1 MSKRL
6 LIDARQTE
14 ETRVITTTN
23 DIIDDF
29 EYEVHSRRQL
39 KGNIYLARVTRVE
52 PSLQAAFV
60 EYGGNRQGFLA
71 FSEIHPDYYRIPVE
85 DRQKLIA
92 EVSAKSDEELNINQ
106 NISEEN
112 EDDVSEEELRK
123 VKRNL
128 YRNYKI
134 QEVIARRQILLVQ
147 VVKEERGTKGAAL
160 TTYISI
166 AGRYC
171 VLMPNTPRGG
181 GVSRKIANVTDRRR
195 LKSVVENLDVSAGMA
210 VIVRTAGSKRTKVE
224 IKRDY
229 LNSMA
234 TWENVK
240 NLTLESNAPFL
251 IHEEGSLVKR
261 AIRDLYHSDID
272 EVLVEGIEAYR
283 SCKDYMKSL
292 MPSHAKKVQQY
303 NDEKVPLFQKYK
315 LDAQLTDIFNPRVT
329 LKSGGYLIIDQ
340 TEALVAVDVNSGKAT
355 RERSIEDTAL
365 KTNIEAA
372 EEFARQA
379 RLRDLSGLVVI
390 DFIDM
395 EENKN
400 RNSIEKK
407 LKEAMR
413 KDRARIQIGEIS
425 NFGLLELSRQRLR
438 PSVVESSSELC
449 SHCGGSGRIQS
460 IEVSAVQI
468 LRAIEEEGSD
478 EKNIRINIHAHSNV
492 ILHILNNKR
501 VQLSEIETRY
511 NIAIEF
517 INDNSLI
524 PPLKKIETIQK
535 PNLNKPNP
543 NKPNPNKPNPNK
555 PNLNSETVEHR
566 ELIINDEDESQKRK
580 KRARRIGK
588 RKQRFE
594 EQSSMENS
602 IKEEKIDEESS
613 FIAKQPL
620 QNEIIKTQQPKRNYK
635 KKNNTQIKDNDFDN
649 KKQINNNVTIENNK
663 KIVKKT
669 IATKNKKIRPENSA
683 QEKTYKEEVK
693 NDKSV
698 KLREIKTSV
707 PVDVVKVDEV
717 SNSKKPKKKGWWS
730 T

>member
-6 LIDARQTE
+6 LIDARQVE

-52 PSLQAAFV
+52 PSLQAAFI

-85 DRQKLIA
+85 DKKKLIA
-92 EVSAKSDEELNINQ
+92 EASAQTDEELKLIENINED
-106 NISEEN
+106 NFIDYNEE
-112 EDDVSEEELRK
+112 DLKK
-123 VKRNL
+123 VKKNL

-181 GVSRKIANVTDRRR
+181 GVSRKIANVTDRKR
-195 LKSVVENLDVSAGMA
+195 LKKVVDELDVPTGMA
-210 VIVRTAGSKRTKVE
+210 VIVRTAGSKRTKTE

-229 LNSMA
+229 SNS
-234 TWENVK
+234 TSIWENVK

-272 EVLVEGIEAYR
+272 EVLVDGNEAYKT
-283 SCKDYMKSL
+283 CKNYMKSL

-303 NDEKVPLFQKYK
+303 NDDKNPLFQKYK
-315 LDAQLTDIFNPRVT
+315 VDSQLHDIFNPKVT

-365 KTNIEAA
+365 KTNLEAA

-379 RLRDLSGLVVI
+379 RLRDLSGLIVI

-400 RNSIEKK
+400 RINVEKK
-407 LKEAMR
+407 LKETMR

-438 PSVVESSSELC
+438 PSVVENSSELC
-449 SHCGGSGRIQS
+449 PHCGGSGRIQS
-460 IEVSAVQI
+460 IEVSAIQI
-468 LRAIEEEGSD
+468 LRSIEEECSS
-478 EKNIRINIHAHSNV
+478 EENMAISVSAHSD
-492 ILHILNNKR
+492 IIIHILNNKR
-501 VQLSEIETRY
+501 SHLNEIEIRY
-511 NIAIEF
+511 GISINF
-517 INDNSLI
+517 INDNTII
-524 PPLKKIETIQK
+524 PPLRKLEVIKKNNFKQNNFTE
-535 PNLNKPNP
+535 NKQDTT
-543 NKPNPNKPNPNK
+543 
-555 PNLNSETVEHR
+555 SSD
-566 ELIINDEDESQKRK
+566 NDEKQIRK
-580 KRARRIGK
+580 KRSKRPVKKRR
-588 RKQRFE
+588 
-594 EQSSMENS
+594 
-602 IKEEKIDEESS
+602 KEE
-613 FIAKQPL
+613 
-620 QNEIIKTQQPKRNYK
+620 NKTK
-635 KKNNTQIKDNDFDN
+635 
-649 KKQINNNVTIENNK
+649 INNSS
-663 KIVKKT
+663 
-669 IATKNKKIRPENSA
+669 NSTD
-683 QEKTYKEEVK
+683 EDK
-693 NDKSV
+693 NDKV
-698 KLREIKTSV
+698 KETALDENKELKQKKDNTKKIDAKQKNTKKKIIQKSKTKTDTKIKNEKDELGKTAENKIDLRKTQSSAPIEIM
-707 PVDVVKVDEV
+707 KVDGKL
-717 SNSKKPKKKGWWS
+717 NSDKTKKKGWWS

>member
-14 ETRVITTTN
+14 ETRVISTNN

-52 PSLQAAFV
+52 PSLQAAFI

-85 DRQKLIA
+85 DKKKLIA
-92 EVSAKSDEELNINQ
+92 EASAQTDEDLKLIENINEDSALDY
-106 NISEEN
+106 NEE
-112 EDDVSEEELRK
+112 DLKK
-123 VKRNL
+123 VKKSL

-181 GVSRKIANVTDRRR
+181 GVSRKIANITDRKR
-195 LKSVVENLDVSAGMA
+195 LKKVVDELDVPTGMA
-210 VIVRTAGSKRTKVE
+210 VIVRTAGSKRTKTE

-229 LNSMA
+229 SNS
-234 TWENVK
+234 TSIWENVK

-261 AIRDLYHSDID
+261 AIRDLYHSDIN
-272 EVLVEGIEAYR
+272 EVLVDGNEAYKT
-283 SCKDYMKSL
+283 CKNYMKSL

-303 NDEKVPLFQKYK
+303 NDDKNPLFQKYK
-315 LDAQLTDIFNPRVT
+315 VDSQLHDIFNPKVT

-365 KTNIEAA
+365 KTNLEAA

-379 RLRDLSGLVVI
+379 RLRDLSGLIVV

-400 RNSIEKK
+400 RINVEKK
-407 LKEAMR
+407 LKETMR

-438 PSVVESSSELC
+438 PSIVENSSELC
-449 SHCGGSGRIQS
+449 PHCGGSGRIQS
-460 IEVSAVQI
+460 IEVSAIQI
-468 LRAIEEEGSD
+468 LRSIEEECSS
-478 EKNIRINIHAHSNV
+478 EENMAISVSAHSD
-492 ILHILNNKR
+492 IIIHILNNKR
-501 VQLSEIETRY
+501 SHLNEIEIRY
-511 NIAIEF
+511 GISINF
-517 INDNSLI
+517 INDNTII
-524 PPLKKIETIQK
+524 PPLKKLEVIKKNNFKQNNSTE
-535 PNLNKPNP
+535 NKQDT
-543 NKPNPNKPNPNK
+543 
-555 PNLNSETVEHR
+555 SSSD
-566 ELIINDEDESQKRK
+566 NDEKQIRK
-580 KRARRIGK
+580 KRSKRPVKKRR
-588 RKQRFE
+588 
-594 EQSSMENS
+594 
-602 IKEEKIDEESS
+602 KEENKTKIDNSS
-613 FIAKQPL
+613 
-620 QNEIIKTQQPKRNYK
+620 
-635 KKNNTQIKDNDFDN
+635 
-649 KKQINNNVTIENNK
+649 
-663 KIVKKT
+663 
-669 IATKNKKIRPENSA
+669 NSTD
-683 QEKTYKEEVK
+683 EDK
-693 NDKSV
+693 NDKV
-698 KLREIKTSV
+698 KETALDENKELEPDKDNTKKIDAKQKNTKKRIIRKSKTKTDTKIKNEKDKLGKIAEDRIDLRKTQSSAPIEIM
-707 PVDVVKVDEV
+707 KVDGKL
-717 SNSKKPKKKGWWS
+717 NSDKTKKKGWWS

>member
-92 EVSAKSDEELNINQ
+92 EVSAKTDEELNINQ
-106 NISEEN
+106 NISSEN

-195 LKSVVENLDVSAGMA
+195 LKSVVENLDVSVGMA
-210 VIVRTAGSKRTKVE
+210 VIIRTAGSKRTKVE

-240 NLTLESNAPFL
+240 NLTLASNAPFL

-303 NDEKVPLFQKYK
+303 NDEKIPLFQKYK

-365 KTNIEAA
+365 KTNLEAA

-478 EKNIRINIHAHSNV
+478 EKNIGINIHAHSNV

-543 NKPNPNKPNPNK
+543 EIVENK
-555 PNLNSETVEHR
+555 
-566 ELIINDEDESQKRK
+566 ELIINDEDENQKRK
-580 KRARRIGK
+580 KRGRRIGR
-588 RKQRFE
+588 RKQRFDD
-594 EQSSMENS
+594 QSSIENS
-602 IKEEKIDEESS
+602 VKEEKTEEKIDKESS
-613 FIAKQPL
+613 SITNQPV
-620 QNEIIKTQQPKRNYK
+620 QNEVIKTQQPKRNYK
-635 KKNNTQIKDNDFDN
+635 KKNNSQTKDNDFGD
-649 KKQINNNVTIENNK
+649 KKQIDNNVTIENNK

-669 IATKNKKIRPENSA
+669 IATKNKKIKSENTA
-683 QEKTYKEEVK
+683 QEKTQKEEVK

-698 KLREIKTSV
+698 ELREIKTSA
-707 PVDVVKVDEV
+707 PIDVVKVDEV
-717 SNSKKPKKKGWWS
+717 SNLNKPKKKGWWS

>member
-6 LIDARQTE
+6 LIDARQIE

-52 PSLQAAFV
+52 PSLQAAFI

-85 DRQKLIA
+85 DKKKLIA
-92 EVSAKSDEELNINQ
+92 EASAQTDEDLKLIENINEDSALDY
-106 NISEEN
+106 NEE
-112 EDDVSEEELRK
+112 DLKK
-123 VKRNL
+123 VKKNL

-181 GVSRKIANVTDRRR
+181 GVSRKIANITDRKR
-195 LKSVVENLDVSAGMA
+195 LKKVVDELDVPTGMA
-210 VIVRTAGSKRTKVE
+210 VIVRTAGSKRTKTE

-229 LNSMA
+229 SNS
-234 TWENVK
+234 TSIWENVK

-272 EVLVEGIEAYR
+272 EVLVDGNEAYKT
-283 SCKDYMKSL
+283 CKNYMKSL

-303 NDEKVPLFQKYK
+303 NDDKNPLFQKYK
-315 LDAQLTDIFNPRVT
+315 VDSQLHDIFNPKVT

-365 KTNIEAA
+365 KTNLEAA

-379 RLRDLSGLVVI
+379 RLRDLSGLIVI

-400 RNSIEKK
+400 RVNIEKK

-438 PSVVESSSELC
+438 PSVVENSSELC
-449 SHCGGSGRIQS
+449 PHCGGSGRIQS
-460 IEVSAVQI
+460 IEVSAIQI
-468 LRAIEEEGSD
+468 LRSIEEECSS
-478 EKNIRINIHAHSNV
+478 EENMAISVSAHSD
-492 ILHILNNKR
+492 IIIHILNNKR
-501 VQLSEIETRY
+501 SHLNEIEIRY
-511 NIAIEF
+511 GISINF
-517 INDNSLI
+517 INDNTII
-524 PPLKKIETIQK
+524 PPLKKLEVIKKNNFKQNNSTE
-535 PNLNKPNP
+535 NKQDT
-543 NKPNPNKPNPNK
+543 
-555 PNLNSETVEHR
+555 SSSD
-566 ELIINDEDESQKRK
+566 NDEKQIRK
-580 KRARRIGK
+580 KRSKRPIKKRR
-588 RKQRFE
+588 
-594 EQSSMENS
+594 
-602 IKEEKIDEESS
+602 KEE
-613 FIAKQPL
+613 
-620 QNEIIKTQQPKRNYK
+620 NKTK
-635 KKNNTQIKDNDFDN
+635 
-649 KKQINNNVTIENNK
+649 INNSS
-663 KIVKKT
+663 
-669 IATKNKKIRPENSA
+669 NSTD
-683 QEKTYKEEVK
+683 EDK
-693 NDKSV
+693 NDKV
-698 KLREIKTSV
+698 KETALDENKELKHEKDNTKKIDAKQKNTKKKIIRKSKTKTDTKIKNEKDKLGKTAEDKIDLRKTQSSAPIEIM
-707 PVDVVKVDEV
+707 KVDGKL
-717 SNSKKPKKKGWWS
+717 NSDKTKKKGWWS

>member
-6 LIDARQTE
+6 LIDARQIE

-52 PSLQAAFV
+52 PSLQAAFI

-85 DRQKLIA
+85 DKKKLIA
-92 EVSAKSDEELNINQ
+92 EASAQTDEELKLIENINEDSALDY
-106 NISEEN
+106 NEE
-112 EDDVSEEELRK
+112 DLKK
-123 VKRNL
+123 VKKNL

-181 GVSRKIANVTDRRR
+181 GVSRKIANITDRKR
-195 LKSVVENLDVSAGMA
+195 LKKVVDELDVPTGMA
-210 VIVRTAGSKRTKVE
+210 VIVRTAGSKRTKTE

-229 LNSMA
+229 SNS
-234 TWENVK
+234 TSIWENVK

-272 EVLVEGIEAYR
+272 EVLVDGNEAYKT
-283 SCKDYMKSL
+283 CKNYMKSL

-303 NDEKVPLFQKYK
+303 NDDKNPLFQKYK
-315 LDAQLTDIFNPRVT
+315 IDSQLHDIFNPKVT

-365 KTNIEAA
+365 KTNLEAA

-379 RLRDLSGLVVI
+379 RLRDLSGLIVI

-400 RNSIEKK
+400 RINVEKK
-407 LKEAMR
+407 LKETMR

-438 PSVVESSSELC
+438 PSIVENSSELC
-449 SHCGGSGRIQS
+449 PHCGGSGRIQS
-460 IEVSAVQI
+460 IEVSAIQI
-468 LRAIEEEGSD
+468 LRSIEEECSS
-478 EKNIRINIHAHSNV
+478 EENMAISVSAHSD
-492 ILHILNNKR
+492 IIIHILNNKR
-501 VQLSEIETRY
+501 SHLNQIEIRY
-511 NIAIEF
+511 GISINF
-517 INDNSLI
+517 INDNTII
-524 PPLKKIETIQK
+524 PPLRKLEIIKKNNFKQNNSTE
-535 PNLNKPNP
+535 NKQDTP
-543 NKPNPNKPNPNK
+543 
-555 PNLNSETVEHR
+555 SSD
-566 ELIINDEDESQKRK
+566 NDEKQIRK
-580 KRARRIGK
+580 KRSKRPVKKRR
-588 RKQRFE
+588 
-594 EQSSMENS
+594 
-602 IKEEKIDEESS
+602 KEE
-613 FIAKQPL
+613 
-620 QNEIIKTQQPKRNYK
+620 NKTK
-635 KKNNTQIKDNDFDN
+635 
-649 KKQINNNVTIENNK
+649 INNSS
-663 KIVKKT
+663 
-669 IATKNKKIRPENSA
+669 NSTD
-683 QEKTYKEEVK
+683 EDK
-693 NDKSV
+693 NDKV
-698 KLREIKTSV
+698 KETALDENKELKPNKDNTKKIDAKQKNTKKKIIRKSKTKTDTKIKNEKDKLGKTAEDKTDLRKTQSSAPIEIM
-707 PVDVVKVDEV
+707 KVDGKL
-717 SNSKKPKKKGWWS
+717 NSDKTKKKGWWS

>member
-6 LIDARQTE
+6 LIDARQIE

-52 PSLQAAFV
+52 PSLQAAFI

-85 DRQKLIA
+85 DKKKLIA
-92 EVSAKSDEELNINQ
+92 EASAQTDEDLKLIENINEDSALDY
-106 NISEEN
+106 NEE
-112 EDDVSEEELRK
+112 DLKK
-123 VKRNL
+123 VKKSL

-181 GVSRKIANVTDRRR
+181 GVSRKIANITDRKR
-195 LKSVVENLDVSAGMA
+195 LKKVVDELDVPTGMA
-210 VIVRTAGSKRTKVE
+210 VIVRTAGSKRTKTE

-229 LNSMA
+229 SNS
-234 TWENVK
+234 TSIWENVK

-272 EVLVEGIEAYR
+272 EVLVDGNEAYKT
-283 SCKDYMKSL
+283 CKNYMKSL

-303 NDEKVPLFQKYK
+303 NDDKNPLFQKYK
-315 LDAQLTDIFNPRVT
+315 VDSQLHDIFNPKVT

-365 KTNIEAA
+365 KTNLEAA

-379 RLRDLSGLVVI
+379 RLRDLSGLIVI

-400 RNSIEKK
+400 RINVEKK
-407 LKEAMR
+407 LKETMR

-438 PSVVESSSELC
+438 PSVVENSSELC
-449 SHCGGSGRIQS
+449 PHCGGSGRIQS
-460 IEVSAVQI
+460 IEVSAIQI
-468 LRAIEEEGSD
+468 LRSIEEECSS
-478 EKNIRINIHAHSNV
+478 EENMAISVSAHSD
-492 ILHILNNKR
+492 IIIHILNNKR
-501 VQLSEIETRY
+501 SHLNEIEIRY
-511 NIAIEF
+511 GISINF
-517 INDNSLI
+517 INDNTII
-524 PPLKKIETIQK
+524 PPLKKLEVIKKNNFKQNNSTE
-535 PNLNKPNP
+535 NKQDT
-543 NKPNPNKPNPNK
+543 
-555 PNLNSETVEHR
+555 SSSD
-566 ELIINDEDESQKRK
+566 NDEKQIRK
-580 KRARRIGK
+580 KRSKRPVKKRR
-588 RKQRFE
+588 
-594 EQSSMENS
+594 
-602 IKEEKIDEESS
+602 KEE
-613 FIAKQPL
+613 
-620 QNEIIKTQQPKRNYK
+620 NKTK
-635 KKNNTQIKDNDFDN
+635 
-649 KKQINNNVTIENNK
+649 INNSS
-663 KIVKKT
+663 
-669 IATKNKKIRPENSA
+669 NSTD
-683 QEKTYKEEVK
+683 EDK
-693 NDKSV
+693 NDKV
-698 KLREIKTSV
+698 KETALDENKELKPNKDNTKKIDAKQKNTKKKIIRKSKTKTDTKIKNEKDKPGKTAEDKIDLRKTQSSAPIEIM
-707 PVDVVKVDEV
+707 KVDGKL
-717 SNSKKPKKKGWWS
+717 NSDKTKKKGWWS

>member
-6 LIDARQTE
+6 LIDARQIE

-52 PSLQAAFV
+52 PSLQAAFI

-85 DRQKLIA
+85 DKKKLIA
-92 EVSAKSDEELNINQ
+92 EASAQTDEELKLIENINEDSSLDY
-106 NISEEN
+106 NEE
-112 EDDVSEEELRK
+112 DLKK
-123 VKRNL
+123 VKKNL

-181 GVSRKIANVTDRRR
+181 GVSRKIANITDRKR
-195 LKSVVENLDVSAGMA
+195 LKKVVDELDVPTGMA
-210 VIVRTAGSKRTKVE
+210 VIVRTAGSKRTKTE

-229 LNSMA
+229 SNS
-234 TWENVK
+234 TSIWENVK

-272 EVLVEGIEAYR
+272 EVLVDGNEAYKT
-283 SCKDYMKSL
+283 CKNYMKSL

-303 NDEKVPLFQKYK
+303 NDDKNPLFQKYK
-315 LDAQLTDIFNPRVT
+315 VDSQLHDIFNPKVT

-365 KTNIEAA
+365 KTNLEAA

-379 RLRDLSGLVVI
+379 RLRDLSGLIVI

-400 RNSIEKK
+400 RINVEKK
-407 LKEAMR
+407 LKETMR

-438 PSVVESSSELC
+438 PSIVENSSELC
-449 SHCGGSGRIQS
+449 PHCGGSGRIQS
-460 IEVSAVQI
+460 IEVSAIQI
-468 LRAIEEEGSD
+468 LRSIEEECSS
-478 EKNIRINIHAHSNV
+478 EENMAISVSAHSD
-492 ILHILNNKR
+492 IIIHILNNKR
-501 VQLSEIETRY
+501 SHLNEIEIRY
-511 NIAIEF
+511 GISINF
-517 INDNSLI
+517 INDNTII
-524 PPLKKIETIQK
+524 PPLKKLEVIKKNNFKQNNSTE
-535 PNLNKPNP
+535 NKQDT
-543 NKPNPNKPNPNK
+543 
-555 PNLNSETVEHR
+555 SSSD
-566 ELIINDEDESQKRK
+566 NDEKQIRK
-580 KRARRIGK
+580 KRSKRPVKKRR
-588 RKQRFE
+588 
-594 EQSSMENS
+594 
-602 IKEEKIDEESS
+602 KEENKTKIDNSS
-613 FIAKQPL
+613 
-620 QNEIIKTQQPKRNYK
+620 
-635 KKNNTQIKDNDFDN
+635 
-649 KKQINNNVTIENNK
+649 
-663 KIVKKT
+663 
-669 IATKNKKIRPENSA
+669 NSTD
-683 QEKTYKEEVK
+683 EDK
-693 NDKSV
+693 NDKV
-698 KLREIKTSV
+698 KETALDENKELEPDKDNTKKIDAKQKNTKKKIIRKSKTKTDTKIKNEKDKLVKTAEDKIDLRKIQSSAPIEIM
-707 PVDVVKVDEV
+707 KVDGKL
-717 SNSKKPKKKGWWS
+717 NSDKTKKKGWWS

>member
-6 LIDARQTE
+6 LIDARQIE

-52 PSLQAAFV
+52 PSLQAAFI

-85 DRQKLIA
+85 DKKKLIA
-92 EVSAKSDEELNINQ
+92 EASAQTDEELKLIENINEDSALDY
-106 NISEEN
+106 NEE
-112 EDDVSEEELRK
+112 DLKK
-123 VKRNL
+123 VKKNL

-181 GVSRKIANVTDRRR
+181 GVSRKIANITDRKR
-195 LKSVVENLDVSAGMA
+195 LKKVVDELDVPTGMA
-210 VIVRTAGSKRTKVE
+210 VIVRTAGSKRTKTE

-229 LNSMA
+229 SNS
-234 TWENVK
+234 TSIWENVK

-272 EVLVEGIEAYR
+272 EVLVDGNEAYKT
-283 SCKDYMKSL
+283 CKNYMKSL

-303 NDEKVPLFQKYK
+303 NDDKNPLFQKYK
-315 LDAQLTDIFNPRVT
+315 VDSQLHDIFNPKVT

-365 KTNIEAA
+365 KTNLEAA

-379 RLRDLSGLVVI
+379 RLRDLSGLIVI

-400 RNSIEKK
+400 RINVEKK
-407 LKEAMR
+407 LKETMR

-438 PSVVESSSELC
+438 PSVVENSSELC
-449 SHCGGSGRIQS
+449 PHCGGSGRIQS
-460 IEVSAVQI
+460 IEVSAIQI
-468 LRAIEEEGSD
+468 LRSIEEECSS
-478 EKNIRINIHAHSNV
+478 EENMAISVSAHSD
-492 ILHILNNKR
+492 IIIHILNNKR
-501 VQLSEIETRY
+501 SHLNEIEIRY
-511 NIAIEF
+511 GISINF
-517 INDNSLI
+517 INDNTII
-524 PPLKKIETIQK
+524 PPLKKLEVIKKNNFKQNNSTE
-535 PNLNKPNP
+535 NKQDT
-543 NKPNPNKPNPNK
+543 
-555 PNLNSETVEHR
+555 SSSD
-566 ELIINDEDESQKRK
+566 NDEKQIRK
-580 KRARRIGK
+580 KRSKRPVKKRR
-588 RKQRFE
+588 
-594 EQSSMENS
+594 
-602 IKEEKIDEESS
+602 KEENKTKIDNSS
-613 FIAKQPL
+613 NSTDEDKNDKVKETALDENKELEPDKDNTKKIDAKQK
-620 QNEIIKTQQPKRNYK
+620 NTK
-635 KKNNTQIKDNDFDN
+635 KKIIRRSKTKTD
-649 KKQINNNVTIENNK
+649 T
-663 KIVKKT
+663 KI
-669 IATKNKKIRPENSA
+669 KNKKDKPGKTAEDKIDLRKTQSSA
-683 QEKTYKEEVK
+683 PI
-693 NDKSV
+693 
-698 KLREIKTSV
+698 EIM
-707 PVDVVKVDEV
+707 KVDGKL
-717 SNSKKPKKKGWWS
+717 NSDKTKKKGWWS

>member
-6 LIDARQTE
+6 LIDARQIE

-52 PSLQAAFV
+52 PSLQAAFI

-85 DRQKLIA
+85 DKKKLIDEA
-92 EVSAKSDEELNINQ
+92 TVQTDEELKLIENIN
-106 NISEEN
+106 
-112 EDDVSEEELRK
+112 DDSDLDFNEEELKK
-123 VKRNL
+123 VKKNL

-181 GVSRKIANVTDRRR
+181 GVSRKIANITDRKR
-195 LKSVVENLDVSAGMA
+195 LKKVVDELDVPTGMA
-210 VIVRTAGSKRTKVE
+210 VIVRTAGSKRTKTE

-229 LNSMA
+229 SNS
-234 TWENVK
+234 TSIWENVK

-272 EVLVEGIEAYR
+272 EVLVDGNEAYKT
-283 SCKDYMKSL
+283 CKNYMKSL

-303 NDEKVPLFQKYK
+303 NDDKNPLFQKYK
-315 LDAQLTDIFNPRVT
+315 VDSQLHDIFNPKVT

-365 KTNIEAA
+365 KTNLEAA

-379 RLRDLSGLVVI
+379 RLRDLSGLIVI

-400 RNSIEKK
+400 RINVEKK

-438 PSVVESSSELC
+438 PSVVENSSELC
-449 SHCGGSGRIQS
+449 PHCGGSGRIQS
-460 IEVSAVQI
+460 IEVSAIQI
-468 LRAIEEEGSD
+468 LRSIEEECSS
-478 EKNIRINIHAHSNV
+478 EENMAISVSAHSD
-492 ILHILNNKR
+492 IIIHILNNKR
-501 VQLSEIETRY
+501 SHLNEIEIRY
-511 NIAIEF
+511 GISINF
-517 INDNSLI
+517 INDNTII
-524 PPLKKIETIQK
+524 PPLRKLEVIKKNNFKQNNSTE
-535 PNLNKPNP
+535 NKQDT
-543 NKPNPNKPNPNK
+543 
-555 PNLNSETVEHR
+555 SSSD
-566 ELIINDEDESQKRK
+566 NDEKQIRK
-580 KRARRIGK
+580 KRSKRPVKKRRKEENKTKINNSSNLTDEDK
-588 RKQRFE
+588 NDEVKETALDENKELKTDKDSTKKIDAKQKNTKKKIIRKSKTKTDTKIKNGQDKLDKTAKDKIDLRKT
-594 EQSSMENS
+594 QSSAP
-602 IKEEKIDEESS
+602 I
-613 FIAKQPL
+613 
-620 QNEIIKTQQPKRNYK
+620 EIM
-635 KKNNTQIKDNDFDN
+635 
-649 KKQINNNVTIENNK
+649 
-663 KIVKKT
+663 
-669 IATKNKKIRPENSA
+669 
-683 QEKTYKEEVK
+683 
-693 NDKSV
+693 
-698 KLREIKTSV
+698 
-707 PVDVVKVDEV
+707 KVDGKL
-717 SNSKKPKKKGWWS
+717 NSDKTKKKGWWS

>member
-6 LIDARQTE
+6 LIDARQIE

-52 PSLQAAFV
+52 PSLQAAFI

-85 DRQKLIA
+85 DKKKLIA
-92 EVSAKSDEELNINQ
+92 EASAQTDEELKLIENINGD
-106 NISEEN
+106 NELDFSEE
-112 EDDVSEEELRK
+112 DLKK
-123 VKRNL
+123 VKKNL

-181 GVSRKIANVTDRRR
+181 GVSRKIANVTDRKR
-195 LKSVVENLDVSAGMA
+195 LKKVVDELDVPTGMA
-210 VIVRTAGSKRTKVE
+210 VIVRTAGSKRTKTE

-229 LNSMA
+229 SNS
-234 TWENVK
+234 TSIWENVK

-272 EVLVEGIEAYR
+272 EVLVDGNEAYKT
-283 SCKDYMKSL
+283 CKNYMKSL

-303 NDEKVPLFQKYK
+303 NDDKNPLFQKYK
-315 LDAQLTDIFNPRVT
+315 VDSQLHDIFNPKVT

-365 KTNIEAA
+365 KTNLEAA

-379 RLRDLSGLVVI
+379 RLRDLSGLIVI

-400 RNSIEKK
+400 RVNVEKK

-438 PSVVESSSELC
+438 PSVVENSSELC
-449 SHCGGSGRIQS
+449 PHCGGSGRIQS
-460 IEVSAVQI
+460 IEVSAIQI
-468 LRAIEEEGSD
+468 LRSIEEECSS
-478 EKNIRINIHAHSNV
+478 EENMAISVSAHSD
-492 ILHILNNKR
+492 IIIHILNNKR
-501 VQLSEIETRY
+501 SHLNEIEIRY
-511 NIAIEF
+511 GISINF
-517 INDNSLI
+517 INDNTII
-524 PPLKKIETIQK
+524 PPLKKLEVTKKNDFKQ
-535 PNLNKPNP
+535 N
-543 NKPNPNKPNPNK
+543 
-555 PNLNSETVEHR
+555 NSTEDKKNTTSSD
-566 ELIINDEDESQKRK
+566 NDEKQIKK
-580 KRARRIGK
+580 KRSKRPVKKRR
-588 RKQRFE
+588 
-594 EQSSMENS
+594 
-602 IKEEKIDEESS
+602 KEENQTK
-613 FIAKQPL
+613 
-620 QNEIIKTQQPKRNYK
+620 
-635 KKNNTQIKDNDFDN
+635 
-649 KKQINNNVTIENNK
+649 INNFS
-663 KIVKKT
+663 
-669 IATKNKKIRPENSA
+669 NSTDKA
-683 QEKTYKEEVK
+683 K
-693 NDKSV
+693 NDKV
-698 KLREIKTSV
+698 KETASNENKELKTNKDNTKNINAKQKNPKKKIIRKSKTKTDTKIKNDQDKLDKTAIDKIDLRKTQSSAPIEIM
-707 PVDVVKVDEV
+707 KVDGKL
-717 SNSKKPKKKGWWS
+717 NSDKTKKKGWWS

>member
-6 LIDARQTE
+6 LIDARQIE

-52 PSLQAAFV
+52 PSLQAAFI

-85 DRQKLIA
+85 DKKKLIA
-92 EVSAKSDEELNINQ
+92 EASAQTDEDLILIENINEDSALDY
-106 NISEEN
+106 NEE
-112 EDDVSEEELRK
+112 DLKK
-123 VKRNL
+123 VKKSL

-181 GVSRKIANVTDRRR
+181 GVSRKIANITDRKR
-195 LKSVVENLDVSAGMA
+195 LKKVVDELDVPTGMA
-210 VIVRTAGSKRTKVE
+210 VIVRTAGSKRTKTE

-229 LNSMA
+229 SNS
-234 TWENVK
+234 TSIWENVK

-261 AIRDLYHSDID
+261 AIRDLYHSDIN
-272 EVLVEGIEAYR
+272 EVLVDGNEAYKT
-283 SCKDYMKSL
+283 CKNYMKSL

-303 NDEKVPLFQKYK
+303 NDDKNPLFQKYK
-315 LDAQLTDIFNPRVT
+315 VDSQLHDIFNPKVT

-365 KTNIEAA
+365 KTNLEAA

-379 RLRDLSGLVVI
+379 RLRDLSGLIVI

-400 RNSIEKK
+400 RINVEKK
-407 LKEAMR
+407 LKETMR

-438 PSVVESSSELC
+438 PSIVENSSELC
-449 SHCGGSGRIQS
+449 PHCGGSGRIQS
-460 IEVSAVQI
+460 IEVSVIQI
-468 LRAIEEEGSD
+468 LRSIEEECSS
-478 EKNIRINIHAHSNV
+478 EENMAISVSAHSD
-492 ILHILNNKR
+492 IIIHILNNKR
-501 VQLSEIETRY
+501 SHLNEIEIRY
-511 NIAIEF
+511 GISINF
-517 INDNSLI
+517 INDNTII
-524 PPLKKIETIQK
+524 PPLKKLEVIKKNNFKQNNSTE
-535 PNLNKPNP
+535 NKQDTSLPDY
-543 NKPNPNKPNPNK
+543 
-555 PNLNSETVEHR
+555 
-566 ELIINDEDESQKRK
+566 DEKQIRK
-580 KRARRIGK
+580 KRSKRPVKKRR
-588 RKQRFE
+588 
-594 EQSSMENS
+594 
-602 IKEEKIDEESS
+602 KEENKTKIDNSS
-613 FIAKQPL
+613 
-620 QNEIIKTQQPKRNYK
+620 
-635 KKNNTQIKDNDFDN
+635 
-649 KKQINNNVTIENNK
+649 
-663 KIVKKT
+663 
-669 IATKNKKIRPENSA
+669 NSTD
-683 QEKTYKEEVK
+683 EDK
-693 NDKSV
+693 NDKV
-698 KLREIKTSV
+698 KETALDENKELEPDKDNTKKIDAKQKNTKKKIIRRSKTKTDTKIKNEKDKLGKIAEDRIDLRKTQSSAPIEIM
-707 PVDVVKVDEV
+707 KVDGKL
-717 SNSKKPKKKGWWS
+717 NSDKTKKKGWWS

>member
-92 EVSAKSDEELNINQ
+92 EVSAKTDEELNINQ
-106 NISEEN
+106 NISSEN

-195 LKSVVENLDVSAGMA
+195 LKSVVENLDVSVGMA
-210 VIVRTAGSKRTKVE
+210 VIIRTAGSKRTKVE

-240 NLTLESNAPFL
+240 KLTLESNAPFL

-303 NDEKVPLFQKYK
+303 NDEKIPLFQKYK

-365 KTNIEAA
+365 KTNLEAA

-535 PNLNKPNP
+535 PNLNKPNL
-543 NKPNPNKPNPNK
+543 NKPNPEIVENK
-555 PNLNSETVEHR
+555 
-566 ELIINDEDESQKRK
+566 ELIINDEDENQKRK
-580 KRARRIGK
+580 KRGRRIGR
-588 RKQRFE
+588 RKQRFDD
-594 EQSSMENS
+594 QSSIENS
-602 IKEEKIDEESS
+602 VKEEKPEEKIDKESS
-613 FIAKQPL
+613 SITNQPV
-620 QNEIIKTQQPKRNYK
+620 QNEVIKKQQPKRNYK
-635 KKNNTQIKDNDFDN
+635 KKNNSQIKDNDFDD
-649 KKQINNNVTIENNK
+649 KKQIDNNVTIENNK

-669 IATKNKKIRPENSA
+669 IATKNKKIKSENTA
-683 QEKTYKEEVK
+683 QEKTHKEEVK

-698 KLREIKTSV
+698 ELREIKTSA
-707 PVDVVKVDEV
+707 PIDVVKVDEV

>member
-6 LIDARQTE
+6 LIDARQIE

-52 PSLQAAFV
+52 PSLQAAFI

-85 DRQKLIA
+85 DKKKLIA
-92 EVSAKSDEELNINQ
+92 EASAQTDEELKLIENINDD
-106 NISEEN
+106 SELDYN
-112 EDDVSEEELRK
+112 EEDLKK
-123 VKRNL
+123 VKKNL

-181 GVSRKIANVTDRRR
+181 GVSRKIANITDRKR
-195 LKSVVENLDVSAGMA
+195 LKKVVDELDVPTGMA
-210 VIVRTAGSKRTKVE
+210 VIVRTAGSKRTKTE

-229 LNSMA
+229 SNSKSI
-234 TWENVK
+234 WENVK

-272 EVLVEGIEAYR
+272 EVLVDGNEAYKT
-283 SCKDYMKSL
+283 CKNYMKSL

-303 NDEKVPLFQKYK
+303 NDSKNPLFQKYK
-315 LDAQLTDIFNPRVT
+315 VDSQLHEIFNPKVT

-365 KTNIEAA
+365 KTNLEAA

-379 RLRDLSGLVVI
+379 RLRDLSGLIVI

-400 RNSIEKK
+400 RVNIEKK
-407 LKEAMR
+407 LKETMR

-438 PSVVESSSELC
+438 PSIVENSSELC
-449 SHCGGSGRIQS
+449 PHCGGSGRIQS
-460 IEVSAVQI
+460 IEVSAIQI
-468 LRAIEEEGSD
+468 LRSIEEECSS
-478 EKNIRINIHAHSNV
+478 EENMAISVSAHSD
-492 ILHILNNKR
+492 IIIHILNNKR
-501 VQLSEIETRY
+501 SHLNEIEIRY
-511 NIAIEF
+511 GISINF
-517 INDNSLI
+517 INDNTII
-524 PPLKKIETIQK
+524 PPLKKLEVVKKNNFKQ
-535 PNLNKPNP
+535 NNSNENKQDT
-543 NKPNPNKPNPNK
+543 
-555 PNLNSETVEHR
+555 SSSD
-566 ELIINDEDESQKRK
+566 NDEKQIRK
-580 KRARRIGK
+580 KRSKRPVKKRR
-588 RKQRFE
+588 
-594 EQSSMENS
+594 
-602 IKEEKIDEESS
+602 KEENKTKIDNSS
-613 FIAKQPL
+613 NSTDEDKNDKVKETALDENKEL
-620 QNEIIKTQQPKRNYK
+620 KTDKDNTKNINATQKNTK
-635 KKNNTQIKDNDFDN
+635 KKIIRKSKTKTDTKIKNEKD
-649 KKQINNNVTIENNK
+649 
-663 KIVKKT
+663 KIVKT
-669 IATKNKKIRPENSA
+669 AEDKIDLRKIQSSA
-683 QEKTYKEEVK
+683 PI
-693 NDKSV
+693 
-698 KLREIKTSV
+698 EIM
-707 PVDVVKVDEV
+707 KVDGKL
-717 SNSKKPKKKGWWS
+717 NSDKAKKKGWWS